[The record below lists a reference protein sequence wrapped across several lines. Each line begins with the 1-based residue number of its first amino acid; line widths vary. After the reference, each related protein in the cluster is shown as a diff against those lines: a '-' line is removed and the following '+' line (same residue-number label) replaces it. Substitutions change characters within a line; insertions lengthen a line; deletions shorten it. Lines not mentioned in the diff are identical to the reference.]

1 MTTQRFK
8 DILRNL
14 HFSDNTKSD
23 KNDNG
28 FEIRPVIDHFKNS
41 FSDTVSNDE
50 LQSVDKHMVKFKGRS
65 SMKQYV
71 KKKNQVGLQILVSL
85 CKYDKLLV
93 PARTLFREERKVE
106 LNLGESFVSKM
117 CKALEKCYC
126 IVYFDNFFN
135 SPLLISKLF
144 KKRIYGVGTAQS
156 NRRGMPALPSDK
168 EMKRGDSD
176 YQFSTDVGCCKW
188 MDNRSVVM
196 LCSNIE
202 GMQTKSSI
210 QRRAKGSG
218 IKVSISYPDVI
229 KFYNKDMCEVDLV
242 DQRNTA
248 YHLD

>member
-1 MTTQRFK
+1 
-8 DILRNL
+8 
-14 HFSDNTKSD
+14 
-23 KNDNG
+23 
-28 FEIRPVIDHFKNS
+28 
-41 FSDTVSNDE
+41 
-50 LQSVDKHMVKFKGRS
+50 
-65 SMKQYV
+65 
-71 KKKNQVGLQILVSL
+71 
-85 CKYDKLLV
+85 
-93 PARTLFREERKVE
+93 
-106 LNLGESFVSKM
+106 M

-248 YHLD
+248 YHLDWKSSIIFYLRIFFDLMDVACGNSYNCLQYAKAWWSDSFEFEDSCTHTNDRGLH